1 MVSPRAPSSP
11 RLNPPVQQ
19 YQQQQNKQKEQD
31 KKLISSQEKV
41 ISSTRNQLPKTDS
54 NSSSFKMQK
63 RRKTPPKLQQEKKR
77 DNLDNQQIIYTHEAQ
92 PKSTPRR
99 LKTKLRK
106 RRSKSQSPSA
116 IHRVERQSIKKMEE
130 LRRNAVSSL
139 GNHKEEENLN
149 SDKKKQISPSQVRE
163 VKEKIG
169 GGQPKYLE
177 KKISNAERKLKKE
190 HSRLTIPLEDGGVR
204 SLPEE

>member
-1 MVSPRAPSSP
+1 MGRSAVVSSRRRPRRPRRARCASSWTLPSRSRSRRRSARSKYAP
-11 RLNPPVQQ
+11 VDAD
-19 YQQQQNKQKEQD
+19 E
-31 KKLISSQEKV
+31 V
-41 ISSTRNQLPKTDS
+41 S
-54 NSSSFKMQK
+54 NSMKTFTSSVAQQPG
-63 RRKTPPKLQQEKKR
+63 RKQEPQQKKR

-177 KKISNAERKLKKE
+177 KKISNAER
-190 HSRLTIPLEDGGVR
+190 
-204 SLPEE
+204 